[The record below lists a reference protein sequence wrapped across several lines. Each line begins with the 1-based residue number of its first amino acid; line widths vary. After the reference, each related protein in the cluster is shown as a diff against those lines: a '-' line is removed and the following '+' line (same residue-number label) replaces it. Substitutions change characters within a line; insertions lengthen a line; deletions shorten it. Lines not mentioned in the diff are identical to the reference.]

1 MNASPD
7 SPASSG
13 AKAALVLGALGV
25 VFGDIGTSPLYTM
38 KECIAHFLPAERP
51 AAVIGVLSLMVW
63 SMVLVVCVKYITF
76 VMRADNR
83 GEGGIFALLALS
95 HARDTEKTR
104 NRIGPMV
111 LLILV
116 GAALLYGDSVI
127 TPAISVLSAA
137 EGLKGF
143 NPAFTPY
150 ITTIACVILAGLFWF
165 QRKGS
170 KTIGRIFGPV
180 MFVWFATLGVL
191 GAWHIR
197 LAPEVLKAVNPLLGV
212 SMLIHHPG
220 SAFLLL
226 GSIVLTITGAE
237 ALYAD
242 MGHFGRT
249 SIAKAWFFFAF
260 PGLVLNYFGQGAYVI
275 VNPNSTQNPFFAL
288 ATDGWGQLAL
298 TALSMVAAVIAS
310 QAVITGAFSLT
321 RSAIQLG
328 YFPRL
333 KINHTNAE
341 QSGQIY
347 VPFINIALAFAS
359 IAVVAAFGSSDRLAA
374 AYGIAVTGTMVV
386 TSIAL
391 YRVIRMR
398 WKWPLWQAFLLCGAF
413 IAVDAT
419 FFIATLHKFMDGG
432 WLPIAISLV
441 VIAIMH
447 TWKSGKN
454 EIQEK
459 VYSRALADLDLSQ
472 ISQSKSIIRVP
483 GSAVFM
489 AGSARGVPLALL
501 HHLKANKVLQQTTAL
516 LTIIN
521 EEVPHVNNEERLT
534 VEDHGNGVWRVTS
547 RYGYMEMPDL
557 SDIMRRIRDRGVPL
571 NLEATTF
578 YFNREM
584 IITGGHARMFEWQKA
599 FYSFLSRNARPV
611 KDYYQIMPTQI
622 IEIGLPIQL

>member
-1 MNASPD
+1 MNPPPSP
-7 SPASSG
+7 PTRRGLQAT
-13 AKAALVLGALGV
+13 LVIGALGV

-38 KECIAHFLPAERP
+38 KECVAHFLPVERP
-51 AAVIGVLSLMVW
+51 QAVLGVLSLMLW
-63 SMVLVVCVKYITF
+63 SMLLVVCVKYLTF

-95 HARDTEKTR
+95 HARDTQKNR
-104 NRIGPMV
+104 NRMGPLV
-111 LLILV
+111 LIILM

-137 EGLKGF
+137 EGLRGF
-143 NPAFTPY
+143 NIAFTPY
-150 ITTIACVILAGLFWF
+150 ITTIACVVLAALFWF

-170 KTIGRIFGPV
+170 KTLGRVFGPV
-180 MFVWFATLGVL
+180 MLVWFATLGIL
-191 GAWHIR
+191 GAWHLR
-197 LAPEVLKAVNPLLGV
+197 LAPEVWKAINPLLGL
-212 SMLIHHPG
+212 SLLIHHPG

-242 MGHFGRT
+242 MGHFGRK
-249 SIAKAWFFFAF
+249 SIARAWFIFAF
-260 PGLVLNYFGQGAYVI
+260 PGLLLNYFGQGAFVI
-275 VNPNSTQNPFFAL
+275 SHPDSTQNPFFAL
-288 ATDGWGQLAL
+288 APGGWGQLAL
-298 TALSMVAAVIAS
+298 TALSMAAAVIAS
-310 QAVITGAFSLT
+310 QAVISGAYSLT

-333 KINHTNAE
+333 KITHTNAE

-347 VPFINIALAFAS
+347 VPLINIALALTS
-359 IAVVAAFGSSDRLAA
+359 ITIVAAFGSSERLAA

-386 TSIAL
+386 TSIAFF
-391 YRVIRMR
+391 RVVRVR
-398 WKWPLWQAFLLCGAF
+398 WKWPLWQALLLCGLF
-413 IAVDAT
+413 MIVDAT
-419 FFIATLHKFMDGG
+419 FFIATLHKFLDGG
-432 WLPIAISLV
+432 WLPIAIAFAI
-441 VIAIMH
+441 IAVMH
-447 TWKSGKN
+447 TWKRGRN

-459 VYSRALADLDLSQ
+459 VYSRALADLELSQ
-472 ISQSKSIIRVP
+472 ISQSKSIVRVP

-516 LTIIN
+516 LTIVN
-521 EEVPHVNNEERLT
+521 EEVPHVNNDERLS
-534 VEDHGNGVWRVTS
+534 VEDHGNGVWRVIC

-557 SDIMRRIRDRGVPL
+557 TDIMERVRARGVPL
-571 NLEATTF
+571 NPDATTF

-584 IITGGHARMFEWQKA
+584 IITGGQARMFEWQKA

-611 KDYYQIMPTQI
+611 KDYYNIMPTQI

>member
-1 MNASPD
+1 
-7 SPASSG
+7 
-13 AKAALVLGALGV
+13 VIGALGV

-38 KECIAHFLPAERP
+38 KECVAHFLPVERP
-51 AAVIGVLSLMVW
+51 QAVLGVLSLMLW
-63 SMVLVVCVKYITF
+63 SMLLVVCVKYLTF

-95 HARDTEKTR
+95 HARDTQKNR
-104 NRIGPMV
+104 NRMGPLV
-111 LLILV
+111 LIILM

-137 EGLKGF
+137 EGLRGF
-143 NPAFTPY
+143 NIAFTPY
-150 ITTIACVILAGLFWF
+150 ITTIACVVLAALFWF

-170 KTIGRIFGPV
+170 KTLGRVFGPV
-180 MFVWFATLGVL
+180 MLVWFATLGIL
-191 GAWHIR
+191 GAWHLR
-197 LAPEVLKAVNPLLGV
+197 LAPEVWKAINPLLGL
-212 SMLIHHPG
+212 SLLIHHPG

-242 MGHFGRT
+242 MGHFGRK
-249 SIAKAWFFFAF
+249 SIARAWFIFAF
-260 PGLVLNYFGQGAYVI
+260 PGLLLNYFGQGAFVI
-275 VNPNSTQNPFFAL
+275 SHPDSTQNPFFAL
-288 ATDGWGQLAL
+288 APGGWGQLAL
-298 TALSMVAAVIAS
+298 TALSMAAAVIAS
-310 QAVITGAFSLT
+310 QAVISGAYSLT

-333 KINHTNAE
+333 KITHTNAE

-347 VPFINIALAFAS
+347 VPLINIALALTS
-359 IAVVAAFGSSDRLAA
+359 ITIVAAFGSSERLAA

-386 TSIAL
+386 TSIAFF
-391 YRVIRMR
+391 RVVRVR
-398 WKWPLWQAFLLCGAF
+398 WKWPLWQALLLCGLF
-413 IAVDAT
+413 MIVDAT
-419 FFIATLHKFMDGG
+419 FFIATLHKFLDGG
-432 WLPIAISLV
+432 WLPIAIAFAI
-441 VIAIMH
+441 IAVMH
-447 TWKSGKN
+447 TWKRGRN

-459 VYSRALADLDLSQ
+459 VYSRALADLELSQ
-472 ISQSKSIIRVP
+472 ISQSKSIVRVP

-516 LTIIN
+516 LTIVN
-521 EEVPHVNNEERLT
+521 EEVPHVNNDERLS
-534 VEDHGNGVWRVTS
+534 VEDHGNGVWRVIC

-557 SDIMRRIRDRGVPL
+557 TDIMERVRARGVPL
-571 NLEATTF
+571 NPDATTF

-584 IITGGHARMFEWQKA
+584 IITGGQARMFEWQKA

-611 KDYYQIMPTQI
+611 KDYYNIMPTQI

>member
-1 MNASPD
+1 MNSTPV
-7 SPASSG
+7 PAVRSG
-13 AKAALVLGALGV
+13 AQAALVIGALGV

-38 KECIAHFLPAERP
+38 KECVAHFLPVERP
-51 AAVIGVLSLMVW
+51 QAVIGVLSLMLW
-63 SMVLVVCVKYITF
+63 SMVMVVCVKYITF

-95 HARDTEKTR
+95 HVRDSDKTHGG
-104 NRIGPMV
+104 IGPMV
-111 LLILV
+111 LVILT

-137 EGLKGF
+137 EGLRGF
-143 NPAFTPY
+143 NIAFTPY
-150 ITTIACVILAGLFWF
+150 ITSIACVVLALLFWF

-170 KTIGRIFGPV
+170 EILGRVFGPV
-180 MFVWFATLGVL
+180 MLLWFTTLGVL
-191 GAWHIR
+191 GVWHI
-197 LAPEVLKAVNPLLGV
+197 LQTPQVLKAVNPLYGFSLLV
-212 SMLIHHPG
+212 HHPG

-242 MGHFGRT
+242 MGHFGRK
-249 SIAKAWFFFAF
+249 SIARAWFLFAF
-260 PGLVLNYFGQGAYVI
+260 PGLLLNYFGQGAFV
-275 VNPNSTQNPFFAL
+275 VANPDSTQNPFFAL
-288 ATDGWGQLAL
+288 APAGWGQLAL
-298 TALSMVAAVIAS
+298 TALSMAAAVIAS
-310 QAVITGAFSLT
+310 QAVISGAYSLT

-333 KINHTNAE
+333 KITHTNAE

-347 VPFINIALAFAS
+347 VPLINAALA
-359 IAVVAAFGSSDRLAA
+359 VAAIAIVASFGSSERLAA

-386 TSIAL
+386 TTFAF
-391 YRVIRMR
+391 YRVVRLR
-398 WKWPLWQAFLLCGAF
+398 WKWPVWKALSLCGIF
-413 IAVDAT
+413 MVIDAT
-419 FFIATLHKFMDGG
+419 FFIATLHKFLDGG
-432 WLPIAISLV
+432 WLPIAIALL
-441 VIAIMH
+441 VIAVMH
-447 TWKSGKN
+447 TWKSGRI

-459 VYSRALADLDLSQ
+459 VYSRALADLELSQ
-472 ISQSKSIIRVP
+472 ISQSKSIVRVP

-489 AGSARGVPLALL
+489 AGSPRGVPLALL

-516 LTIIN
+516 MTIVN
-521 EEVPHVNNEERLT
+521 EEEPHLDNEERLKI
-534 VEDHGNGVWRVTS
+534 EDHGNGVWRVIA

-557 SDIMRRIRDRGVPL
+557 TDIMQRVRELGVPL
-571 NLEATTF
+571 NPEATTF

-584 IITGGHARMFEWQKA
+584 IITGGHAKMFEWQKA

-611 KDYYQIMPTQI
+611 KDYYHIMPTQI